1 MGVPS
6 LECSNGCKKRRDR
19 GLPWPG
25 ECQVSKAQSNTCC
38 LKNQALTPFAQFM
51 LAPRLA
57 RAIAQEEAARAGAEE
72 QARRE
77 YKLNTPAY
85 GIGWD

>member
-1 MGVPS
+1 
-6 LECSNGCKKRRDR
+6 
-19 GLPWPG
+19 
-25 ECQVSKAQSNTCC
+25 
-38 LKNQALTPFAQFM
+38 M